1 MVYILFIRL
10 AMLKNKGIF
19 EQIIQLIPAAV
30 FRLIETA
37 LCNTY
42 YFSTQDIKVKTSIQR
57 APP

>member
-19 EQIIQLIPAAV
+19 EHIIQLIPAALT
-30 FRLIETA
+30 RSIETA

-42 YFSTQDIKVKTSIQR
+42 YFSTQDIKAKTSI
-57 APP
+57 